1 MDTDIPYLLAC
12 AGSVLVMVLY
22 WTYYIKCERKE
33 PRSEEWYDSGGVDGG
48 AKDGPL
54 FLYPYGSL
62 FFGVSG
68 IGGLVDSLNPPEFV
82 YTVLTF
88 LLMAALILCF
98 IAVTGVFGV
107 PLPWPFVPRW
117 VVDIRKAKRARRR
130 ARRQARKRE
139 REEQA

>member
-1 MDTDIPYLLAC
+1 MDTDIPYLLFC

-33 PRSEEWYDSGGVDGG
+33 PRSEEWYDEPAWEGMERDGV
-48 AKDGPL
+48 L
-54 FLYPYGSL
+54 FFYPYGSL
-62 FFGVSG
+62 FFGVGG
-68 IGGLVDSLNPPEFV
+68 IAGLVESVNPPEFV
-82 YTVLTF
+82 TAVLKF
-88 LLMAALILCF
+88 SVMAALILFF

-139 REEQA
+139 RQE

>member
-1 MDTDIPYLLAC
+1 
-12 AGSVLVMVLY
+12 MVLFWAY
-22 WTYYIKCERKE
+22 HILEVRRN
-33 PRSEEWYDSGGVDGG
+33 PRSEEWYDSGDSEGD
-48 AKDGPL
+48 AKDGTL

-62 FFGVSG
+62 FFGVMG
-68 IGGLVDSLNPPEFV
+68 IAGLVDSLNPPEFV

-88 LLMAALILCF
+88 LLMAALILFF
-98 IAVTGVFGV
+98 IALTGVFGV

-139 REEQA
+139 RQE

>member
-1 MDTDIPYLLAC
+1 MDLDTGELLFY
-12 AGSVLVMVLY
+12 AGSVLVMVLF
-22 WTYYIKCERKE
+22 WAYYILEVRRN

-48 AKDGPL
+48 AIDGPL
-54 FLYPYGSL
+54 FVYPYGSL
-62 FFGVSG
+62 FFGVMG
-68 IGGLVDSLNPPEFV
+68 IAGLVDSLNPPEFV

-88 LLMAALILCF
+88 LLMAVLILFF

-139 REEQA
+139 RQE

>member
-1 MDTDIPYLLAC
+1 MDTDILYLLFC
-12 AGSVLVMVLY
+12 AGSVLAMVLFWAY
-22 WTYYIKCERKE
+22 HILEVRRN
-33 PRSEEWYDSGGVDGG
+33 PRSEEWYDSGDSEGD
-48 AKDGPL
+48 AKDGTL

-62 FFGVSG
+62 FFGVMG
-68 IGGLVDSLNPPEFV
+68 IAGLVDSLNPPEFV

-88 LLMAALILCF
+88 LLMAALILFF
-98 IAVTGVFGV
+98 IALTGVFGV

-139 REEQA
+139 RQE

>member
-12 AGSVLVMVLY
+12 AGAVLVMVLF
-22 WTYYIKCERKE
+22 WAYYILDVRKE

-107 PLPWPFVPRW
+107 PLPWPFVPKW

-130 ARRQARKRE
+130 ERRQARKRE
-139 REEQA
+139 SQE